1 MNATKRLYYDDSHLT
16 DFQAR
21 VLAVTEIKDKGFAV
35 TLDETAFY
43 PTGGGQPSDTG
54 TLECANGTARVVE
67 CVDAGDGGDAGVQH
81 IVEGEL
87 PQAGEEVTGRVDW
100 SGRFEHIQQH
110 TAQHILSQAFI
121 KLYEA
126 ETHGFRIMKRWSEI
140 DVRLND
146 PSDERIREAVESAN
160 KIVWENRPVR
170 VRHVCA
176 EEAAYLPLRKTPTR
190 EGELRIV
197 EIEGY
202 DTNACGGTHA
212 RATGEIGLI
221 LVRSWERAKGMTRI
235 EFVAGARALKD
246 YEAANETAR
255 RVAALF
261 SVGRDEIEQASL
273 RLLEENKE
281 LARRLRTIESTLA
294 DSEAETL
301 TGQAMIGRDDL
312 RIVARTFDNRDHE
325 GLKQIA
331 HKLIQRPR
339 TIALLGST
347 DGDAAVRLVFAR
359 SPEVSEDMNLL
370 MREACQS
377 LNGRGGGRSD
387 MAQGGGQADSTTLAQ
402 TLELIAG
409 RFIAN

>member
-16 DFQAR
+16 NFQAR

-43 PTGGGQPSDTG
+43 PMGGGQPSDTG
-54 TLECANGTARVVE
+54 TLECASGTARVVE
-67 CVDAGDGGDAGVQH
+67 CVDAGEAGVQH
-81 IVEGEL
+81 VVEGEL
-87 PQAGEEVTGRVDW
+87 LQVGEAVTGRIDW
-100 SGRFEHIQQH
+100 SRRFEHIQQH
-110 TAQHILSQAFI
+110 TAQHIFSQAFI

-140 DVRLND
+140 DVRLDN
-146 PSDERIREAVESAN
+146 PSDERIREAIEMAN
-160 KIVWENRPVR
+160 KIVWENRPIR
-170 VRHVCA
+170 VRHVSA
-176 EEAAYLPLRKTPTR
+176 EEAAHLPLRKTPTR

-212 RATGEIGLI
+212 RATGEIGMI

-261 SVGRDEIEQASL
+261 SVGRDEVEQASL
-273 RLLEENKE
+273 RLIEEGKE
-281 LARRLRTIESTLA
+281 LARRLRALESTFA

-301 TGQAMIGRDDL
+301 MGQAMLGRDDL
-312 RIVARTFDNRDHE
+312 SVVARTFDDRDHE
-325 GLKQIA
+325 GLKQLA

-347 DGDAAVRLVFAR
+347 DGDDAARLVFAR
-359 SPEVSEDMNLL
+359 SPDVSEDMNLL

-377 LNGRGGGRSD
+377 LDGRGGGRPD
-387 MAQGGGQADSTTLAQ
+387 MAQGGGQADSTTL
-402 TLELIAG
+402 THILERIAG
-409 RFIAN
+409 RFTAN